1 MKKFKVTYNEI
12 VKYEYEIEA
21 KSREDLEENIWK
33 YMNNQFNEQDGHLI
47 DSYVENIE
55 EMHSDEE

>member
-33 YMNNQFNEQDGHLI
+33 YINNQFNEQDGHLI

-55 EMHSDEE
+55 EMQDM

>member
-21 KSREDLEENIWK
+21 KSREDLKENIWK

-47 DSYVENIE
+47 DGYVENIE
-55 EMHSDEE
+55 EMQDM